1 MESLPKGEVGL
12 DVIGAMDTV
21 RQQIGQIAFAINQI
35 KGEQFGY
42 VGTALPTDSWP
53 DAFLKM
59 PLTCLG
65 HGVALFRIGNC

>member
-1 MESLPKGEVGL
+1 MESLTKGEVGL

-59 PLTCLG
+59 PPIYPG